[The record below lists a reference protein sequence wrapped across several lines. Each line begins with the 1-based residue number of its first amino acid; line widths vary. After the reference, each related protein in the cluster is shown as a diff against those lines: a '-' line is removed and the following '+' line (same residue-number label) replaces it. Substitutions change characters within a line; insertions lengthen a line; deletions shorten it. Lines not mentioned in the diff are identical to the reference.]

1 MDGFARR
8 LRERAEEL
16 GISNAE
22 VARRCGLGERQYAY
36 YTAGTRE
43 PNLQAL
49 VKIARV
55 LRTSSDEL
63 LGMSD
68 PPSLTERARLMDR
81 LNVAAASIKDEELRT
96 VVTQTE
102 ALAIPRQ
109 EKTGKKTPPISDD

>member
-49 VKIARV
+49 VKISRI
-55 LRTSSDEL
+55 LGSSSDEL
-63 LGMSD
+63 LGMAD
-68 PPSLTERARLMDR
+68 PPSRTERERLLDR
-81 LNVAAASIKDEELRT
+81 LSLAATSLTDQELRT
-96 VVTQTE
+96 VVAQTE
-102 ALAIPRQ
+102 ALASPRT
-109 EKTGKKTPPISDD
+109 KRISKKSPTF

>member
-8 LRERAEEL
+8 LRERAEKL

-55 LRTSSDEL
+55 LKTSSDEL
-63 LGMSD
+63 LGIAD
-68 PPSLTERARLMDR
+68 PPSQTERVRLLDR
-81 LNVAAASIKDEELRT
+81 LSVAANSLTDEELRT

-102 ALAIPRQ
+102 ALSTSRPVY
-109 EKTGKKTPPISDD
+109 TGKKAPPVSGV

>member
-1 MDGFARR
+1 MDGFAKR
-8 LRERAEEL
+8 LRERAEKL

-55 LRTSSDEL
+55 LKTSSDEL
-63 LGMSD
+63 LGIAD
-68 PPSLTERARLMDR
+68 PPSQTERERFLDR
-81 LNVAAASIKDEELRT
+81 LSVAATSLTDEELRT
-96 VVTQTE
+96 VVIQTE
-102 ALAIPRQ
+102 ALAILRS
-109 EKTGKKTPPISDD
+109 KKSGKKISPVRGE